1 MPQTKR
7 LPLILRFSFLT
18 SVFVLVAGIGVMLNP
33 TFQNVE
39 NRLSPLAQSDEYDP
53 TDGIAYFNGRQIPL
67 PGGLAK
73 DVLTDKKILG
83 DITSPLATTKQI
95 VVDLSIQTLIAY
107 ENSQEIMRTLVST
120 GKWGRTPNGTFRIW
134 GKFRFTKM
142 SGGSRALH
150 TYYYLPN
157 VPYVMFFS
165 NSEIAAGRGYS
176 LHGTYWHDNF
186 GHPMSHGCV
195 NMRTVDAGSMYEWT
209 GPVVPDGKNSITASA
224 TNPGTEIVIIGQ
236 APHE

>member
-1 MPQTKR
+1 MVKKKGI
-7 LPLILRFSFLT
+7 PLILRFSFLS
-18 SVFVLVAGIGVMLNP
+18 SVLILVAGFGVMLSSTNG
-33 TFQNVE
+33 NVD
-39 NRLSPLAQSDEYDP
+39 NVLSPLTQKSEYDSSE
-53 TDGIAYFNGRQIPL
+53 GLAYFDGRQIPL

-83 DITSPLATTKQI
+83 DITSPLAATKHI

-107 ENSQEIMRTLVST
+107 EDGREIMRTLVST
-120 GKWGRTPNGTFRIW
+120 GKWGRTPTGTFKIW

-142 SGGSRALH
+142 SGGSGRS
-150 TYYYLPN
+150 YYYLPN

-165 NSEIAAGRGYS
+165 NNEIAAGRGFS

-195 NMRTVDAGSMYEWT
+195 NMRTVDAGTMYEWT
-209 GPVVPDGKNSITASA
+209 GPVVPEGKNSITSSA
-224 TNPGTEIVIIGQ
+224 TNPGTQIEIIGQ
-236 APHE
+236 APSN